1 MKKLLAA
8 GLGLVVLGACS
19 GSPSRPSPSTS
30 GPVET
35 ATPAP
40 VTTLEDLVPG
50 LDGTETAPPASPLAA
65 AKPLTLAVAGTAGTG
80 AWQASTVGL
89 SFESSDLAD
98 PRWEPENSDLALL
111 LDALGHPSLRFG
123 GNSAD
128 RRVWW
133 TSSNEPAPTWA
144 TVTVTPAD
152 LQRVARM
159 AHTTRSTVTLVL
171 DLGHHDPARAADMAA
186 HARKAFGKS
195 LLAVTIGNEPNGFAL
210 ASQPQLKLRP
220 ATWGVADYIA
230 QATTYAQKIHATTP
244 GLPIAGPG
252 AYDAPWWR
260 AFAESGITPKAA
272 LTQHWYPLWSCAG
285 RTDGDPLSSPT
296 VANLLS
302 ARTHQRAVT
311 TMTMAKQVAATHDLP
326 LWMEETGPTSCSGSA
341 ISGTPAQALWSED
354 LIKMRHSMTGQRFDG
369 CPTWHPTRLA
379 DGTPM
384 REKFN
389 EADYPFLMTS
399 YKSNLMSSMAIAVE
413 RLRQVHPHNPISI
426 NREDA
431 ARLGIGNGQKI
442 RVTSPGGSITGVAI
456 VRDGVMKGAIAI
468 EHGYGHWELGARSH
482 QIDGK
487 ATVANPALTTGVLL
501 NNLGFA
507 DPSRGGHVNTWVETV
522 SGAVVRQGLP
532 VRVERA

>member
-220 ATWGVADYIA
+220 ATWCVADYIA

-341 ISGTPAQALWSED
+341 ISGTPAQALWS
-354 LIKMRHSMTGQRFDG
+354 I
-369 CPTWHPTRLA
+369 
-379 DGTPM
+379 
-384 REKFN
+384 
-389 EADYPFLMTS
+389 DYLLT
-399 YKSNLMSSMAIAVE
+399 
-413 RLRQVHPHNPISI
+413 
-426 NREDA
+426 A
-431 ARLGIGNGQKI
+431 ARLGVGRVNMHSTLLACGMGNPMSTVCGTD
-442 RVTSPGGSITGVAI
+442 RTPTSQLRGRDGYLGLLFASQTGTGTVREIQTGDPAVRGYQVATSTGVD
-456 VRDGVMKGAIAI
+456 V
-468 EHGYGHWELGARSH
+468 
-482 QIDGK
+482 
-487 ATVANPALTTGVLL
+487 VLI
-501 NNLGFA
+501 NTA
-507 DPSRGGHVNTWVETV
+507 DPST
-522 SGAVVRQGLP
+522 SGAHPIIWKAGTSLSLDEASWLASPTPGTRDTTRMAMLHPSPLDEVDSLPAGSAMLVRFSSETTATKAPPGSTMP
-532 VRVERA
+532 